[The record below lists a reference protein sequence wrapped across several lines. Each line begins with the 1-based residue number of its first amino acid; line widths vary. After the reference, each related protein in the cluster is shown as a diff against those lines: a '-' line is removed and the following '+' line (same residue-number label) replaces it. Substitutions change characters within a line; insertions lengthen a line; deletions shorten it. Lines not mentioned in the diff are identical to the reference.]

1 MDDKMTGHVSALQ
14 LLLGDWDKYSIRRAV
29 NLAFPDTF
37 HIIVNGDLSTATAL
51 THIKE
56 AYRIAGET
64 ANFVES
70 LKLGPSNTKDLLLDL
85 ANTRSHLGGAARALG
100 ITITP

>member
-1 MDDKMTGHVSALQ
+1 MDDKITGHVSALQ
-14 LLLGDWDKYSIRRAV
+14 LLFGDWDKYSIRRAI
-29 NLAFPDTF
+29 NLAFPNQYS
-37 HIIVNGDLSTATAL
+37 IIVNGGTNHTDVQNNL
-51 THIKE
+51 KE

-100 ITITP
+100 ISLTP